1 VSGPPGVG
9 KTILVADD
17 TAYVRDRFRDAVTQA
32 GHHVLT
38 AGSAAELLSRVRAD
52 LERIDLI
59 VLDLHLR
66 EGGGIGLVRAIRK
79 IDEGRIPIL
88 ILSGTL
94 ATPAEVKTL
103 AELGV
108 VGYLNEYSAATHLQG
123 ALAPHLFPD
132 RVNRRAGAR
141 VLLGIPVSYRLGQLI
156 ASSVT
161 LNLGLGGIAI
171 RTIDPLATGT
181 VVQLRFRLPGA
192 PTDLEAGARV
202 VWSDRR
208 VGMGLQFERI
218 DPAHQQ
224 MLDRFVEQHFFTNRR
239 A

>member
-1 VSGPPGVG
+1 VA

-17 TAYVRDRFRDAVTQA
+17 TAYVRERFRDAIAQA

-38 AGSAAELLSRVRAD
+38 VESAADLLVRLRSD

-66 EGGGIGLVRAIRK
+66 DGGGVGLVRAIRK
-79 IDEGRIPIL
+79 IDQGRIPIV

-94 ATPAEVKTL
+94 ATPSEVQPL

-108 VGYLNEYSAATHLQG
+108 VGYVNEYGAAAHLPA
-123 ALAPHLFPD
+123 ALAPHLFPESL
-132 RVNRRAGAR
+132 NRRAGAR
-141 VLLGIPVSYRLGQLI
+141 VLLGVPVSYRLGQLV

-161 LNLGLGGIAI
+161 LNLSRGGIAI
-171 RTIDPLATGT
+171 RTIDPLPAGT
-181 VVQLRFRLPGA
+181 EVQLRFRLPGA
-192 PTDLEAGARV
+192 ATDLDAVARV

-208 VGMGLQFERI
+208 VGMGLRFERV
-218 DPAHQQ
+218 DPARQQ
-224 MLDRFVEQHFFTNRR
+224 MVDRFVEQHFFTNRR